1 MRVTPY
7 WHWELKDGNDE
18 WDDKDCWIW
27 VKDCFCNSICH
38 PYDGED
44 GVYDSF
50 LYKYD
55 ELSSEYDGELHIK
68 NEHYDLPEDE
78 TVRNCFNQFLDW
90 WDKSNYQ
97 VTWTEKP
104 YASKKLFYG
113 GCPDLLVN
121 GNTLIDFKTSK
132 GIYLDYLIQLSAYAA
147 LIKEV
152 DGIEIE
158 QAIIVRFPKD
168 NDTTE
173 FATFSKADLKAAFI
187 QFKLFRKAFDI
198 DKDLNKLMRKKNG

>member
-1 MRVTPY
+1 MPTIEYIVNKKKVPGVTTILSRFKLSTPLIIWANRLGLEGKDY
-7 WHWELKDGNDE
+7 FKELNKAGDIGT
-18 WDDKDCWIW
+18 
-27 VKDCFCNSICH
+27 
-38 PYDGED
+38 
-44 GVYDSF
+44 
-50 LYKYD
+50 
-55 ELSSEYDGELHIK
+55 ELHNLAELHIK

-173 FATFSKADLKAAFI
+173 FATFSKADLKAAFK

>member
-1 MRVTPY
+1 MPTIEYIVNKKKVPGVTTILSRFKLSTPLIIWANRLGLEGKDY
-7 WHWELKDGNDE
+7 FKELNKAGDIGT
-18 WDDKDCWIW
+18 
-27 VKDCFCNSICH
+27 
-38 PYDGED
+38 
-44 GVYDSF
+44 
-50 LYKYD
+50 
-55 ELSSEYDGELHIK
+55 ELHNLAELHIK

-78 TVRNCFNQFLDW
+78 TVKNCFNQFLDW

-173 FATFSKADLKAAFI
+173 FATFSKADLKAAFK

>member
-1 MRVTPY
+1 MPTIEYIVNKKKVPGVTTILNRFKLSTPLIIWANRLGLEGKDY
-7 WHWELKDGNDE
+7 FKELNKAGDIGT
-18 WDDKDCWIW
+18 
-27 VKDCFCNSICH
+27 
-38 PYDGED
+38 
-44 GVYDSF
+44 
-50 LYKYD
+50 
-55 ELSSEYDGELHIK
+55 ELHNLAELHIK

-78 TVRNCFNQFLDW
+78 TVKNCFNQFLDW

-173 FATFSKADLKAAFI
+173 FATFSKADLKAAFK

>member
-1 MRVTPY
+1 MPTIEYIVNKKKVPGVTTILSRFKLSTP
-7 WHWELKDGNDE
+7 LI
-18 WDDKDCWIW
+18 IW
-27 VKDCFCNSICH
+27 ANRLGLEVKDYFKELNKA
-38 PYDGED
+38 GEI
-44 GVYDSF
+44 GT
-50 LYKYD
+50 
-55 ELSSEYDGELHIK
+55 ELHNLAELHIQ

-78 TVRNCFNQFLDW
+78 TVRNCFNQFIDW
-90 WDKSNYQ
+90 WDKSNYK

-104 YASKKLFYG
+104 YASKILLYG

-121 GNTLIDFKTSK
+121 GNILIDFKTSK

-168 NDTTE
+168 NNTPE
-173 FATFSKADLKAAFI
+173 FAKFSKADLKAAFK